1 MLETDSGALICDL
14 AEVYHI
20 FDYKQFP
27 PSKVA
32 VLAIGLRDD
41 SRIKMKM
48 NNMRHSI
55 DTMLLAA
62 LVDRM
67 SLLLW
72 AKTED
77 GMKGYNRPKSV
88 FDQLMG
94 EEKRN
99 DIVAF
104 DTPEDFEKEWNKI
117 AKRGEA

>member
-72 AKTED
+72 TKTED